1 MADAAPAYTAD
12 PVTVNGP
19 PVQSSERAT
28 PRQAPRQAIVT
39 DHPAYRAR
47 QSRLRRDVFQAAREH
62 DEYSRFL
69 TDHEAAMWR
78 ATLTTIAEQIDADT
92 DAPLGERFATDVAVE
107 VVRLT
112 RSWSHAPAAQS
123 RRRREGWQ
131 RYLADQRPTDV
142 EMARRHADGETYQTL
157 ATEYGCSFSGARKR
171 VARGRAEANS
181 GSVAPHYRRNTEPST
196 TAAQRGGGVPNATPP
211 PPLAVESTSQHPTR
225 AAEKAGGAGG
235 ATPHVARGPATHIQT
250 AAPDTPP
257 PDAVAALAP
266 KVGEQAGETATL
278 PLADVLRTVIADR
291 DRKRQEAE
299 AERRRLRTDNDAER
313 RRLFIEQH
321 AMAERTKRYA
331 QAAPASV

>member
-1 MADAAPAYTAD
+1 MGYGVGAETRQLEAAGGSYISPIEGTIRMADAAPAYTAD

-28 PRQAPRQAIVT
+28 FGQACQTSQTPAVIT

-78 ATLTTIAEQIDADT
+78 AKLTTIAEQIDADT

-181 GSVAPHYRRNTEPST
+181 GSVAPRYRLTPSRTSAGPGGIT
-196 TAAQRGGGVPNATPP
+196 TPTSNAN
-211 PPLAVESTSQHPTR
+211 
-225 AAEKAGGAGG
+225 AGGAGARLRPG
-235 ATPHVARGPATHIQT
+235 SARGPATHRKT
-250 AAPDTPP
+250 AATAPLTMNPGLLP
-257 PDAVAALAP
+257 AVGDGAGKVTARSAALYALYPDLASISPTRPEAP
-266 KVGEQAGETATL
+266 
-278 PLADVLRTVIADR
+278 
-291 DRKRQEAE
+291 
-299 AERRRLRTDNDAER
+299 
-313 RRLFIEQH
+313 
-321 AMAERTKRYA
+321 
-331 QAAPASV
+331 